1 MGGLDGKRIYIGKPV
16 IYDKDGDKNRKH
28 FMYPNE
34 ARLRNLSYTMS
45 IHYDVDI
52 EYIIRTKGPNNEN
65 LELKKMETM
74 EKIYLGNF
82 PIMLRSKMCLLNG
95 LTKNVRHSMGE
106 CRNDLG
112 GYFIIDGKEKVIV
125 SQERFADNYIIVK
138 DKFNDMYSHSVD
150 LRSVSEDISKPVR
163 TLSVRIV
170 TETPSLTNN
179 NIVVVIP
186 NVRKPIPLFIL
197 MRALGVLSDKDI
209 IETCILDMERYD
221 YMVELFRPSIHDA
234 SIVFNQIEA
243 LKYIATHTKGKTINH
258 EMEILMNYLLPH
270 IGELNFKQKAYYLGY
285 MVKKL
290 LLVLHQKRNQQI
302 EIVIG
307 IKD

>member
-1 MGGLDGKRIYIGKPV
+1 
-16 IYDKDGDKNRKH
+16 
-28 FMYPNE
+28 
-34 ARLRNLSYTMS
+34 
-45 IHYDVDI
+45 
-52 EYIIRTKGPNNEN
+52 
-65 LELKKMETM
+65 
-74 EKIYLGNF
+74 
-82 PIMLRSKMCLLNG
+82 MCLLNG
-95 LTKNVRHSMGE
+95 LINVRHSMGE

-112 GYFIIDGKEKVIV
+112 GYFIIDGKRKVIV

-258 EMEILMNYLLPH
+258 AMEILMNYLLPH

-290 LLVLHQKRNQQI
+290 LLVYTKKEKPTDRDSYRYKRLETSGI
-302 EIVIG
+302 L
-307 IKD
+307 IKDLFKEYYNLQLKNIYLKIDKEFFYHKGNYQDENFIGLIIYNRDLIFRDKIVESGLKRHLKEIGVQPNIQKDWVLYKI

>member
-1 MGGLDGKRIYIGKPV
+1 MDFENISWDIIDLYFKDNPSVLVDHHLKSYNDFFEKGMYKIFKEKNPISFFKDQNKKTNKFKYECKVYMGGLEGTRIYIGKPV
-16 IYDKDGDKNRKH
+16 IYDKNGEINRKH

-52 EYIIRTKGPNNEN
+52 EYVIRTKGPGGED
-65 LELKKMETM
+65 LETKKLETL

-82 PIMLRSKMCLLNG
+82 PIMLRSKLCLLNG
-95 LTKNVRHSMGE
+95 LTKDVRHTMGE

-112 GYFIIDGKEKVIV
+112 GYFIIDGKEKLIV
-125 SQERFADNYIIVK
+125 SQERFADNNLIVK

-150 LRSVSEDISKPVR
+150 IRSVSEDISKPVR
-163 TLSVRIV
+163 TLSVRMV

-197 MRALGVLSDKDI
+197 MRALGVLSDKEI
-209 IETCILDMERYD
+209 IETCM
-221 YMVELFRPSIHDA
+221 
-234 SIVFNQIEA
+234 
-243 LKYIATHTKGKTINH
+243 
-258 EMEILMNYLLPH
+258 
-270 IGELNFKQKAYYLGY
+270 
-285 MVKKL
+285 
-290 LLVLHQKRNQQI
+290 
-302 EIVIG
+302 
-307 IKD
+307 